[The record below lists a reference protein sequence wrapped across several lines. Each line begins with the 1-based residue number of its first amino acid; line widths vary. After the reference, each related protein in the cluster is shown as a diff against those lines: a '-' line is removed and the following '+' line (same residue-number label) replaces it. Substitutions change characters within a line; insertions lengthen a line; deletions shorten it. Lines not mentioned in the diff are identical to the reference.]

1 MVLTRPGMLQT
12 SSRLDVKVSLLPSA
26 RPLKNGSRVHFHAFT
41 SEAIATVAL
50 YEDKQLKPGA
60 EAFAQLRLSS
70 PLLLVPGDRFIIRQF
85 SPVLTIGGGVVLDAM
100 PMQKMTVTAR
110 LKFLETQSEGAAKPA
125 LLSRIVRRGSQGITV
140 AQLVAETGRPAAP
153 IEKLLSEL
161 AREGAVTKNVDLL
174 IGRAA
179 LSEVAAQLHKLVSE
193 FHKRNSLV
201 QGISK
206 ESLRE
211 QARLSGEVLNTAL
224 ELALREKRLA
234 ITGELVHLPGRGVV
248 MRDEEAE
255 SREVIEQTFATA
267 GLKVPAVKDVLGGL
281 KIDKVRAQKIMTLLL
296 RERVLIKVSDDLVF
310 HQTALAEL
318 RKRLATQRLRSPK
331 IDVAGFKDLAGVSR
345 KYAIPLLEYLDRER
359 VTRRVGEQRDIL

>member
-1 MVLTRPGMLQT
+1 
-12 SSRLDVKVSLLPSA
+12 
-26 RPLKNGSRVHFHAFT
+26 VHLHAFS
-41 SEAIATVAL
+41 SETIAKVAL
-50 YEDKQLKPGA
+50 YRDKQLSPGA
-60 EAFAQLRLSS
+60 EAFAQLRLID
-70 PLLLVPGDRFIIRQF
+70 PVLLVPGDRFIIRQF

-100 PMQKMTVTAR
+100 PMHKMTVTAR
-110 LKFLETQSEGAAKPA
+110 LGFLETQSEDAAKPT
-125 LLSRIVRRGSQGITV
+125 LLSRIMRRGSQGITA
-140 AQLVAETGRPAAP
+140 AQLVAETGRTEAQ

-161 AREGAVTKNVDLL
+161 VREGAIVKNLDLL
-174 IGRAA
+174 ISRAA

-224 ELALREKRLA
+224 ELAFREKRLA

-255 SREVIEQTFATA
+255 SRNVIEQTFASA

-310 HQTALAEL
+310 HQAALAEL
-318 RKRLATQRLRSPK
+318 RKSLATLKLRSPK

-345 KYAIPLLEYLDRER
+345 KYAIPLLEYFDRER
-359 VTRRVGEQRDIL
+359 VTRRVGEQREIL

>member
-1 MVLTRPGMLQT
+1 
-12 SSRLDVKVSLLPSA
+12 
-26 RPLKNGSRVHFHAFT
+26 VHLHAFS
-41 SEAIATVAL
+41 SETIATVGL
-50 YEDKQLKPGA
+50 YEEKQLKPGA
-60 EAFAQLRLSS
+60 EAFAQLRLNA

-100 PMQKMTVTAR
+100 PLQKMVSAER
-110 LKFLETQSEGAAKPA
+110 LEFLQTQSANAAKPV
-125 LLSRIVRRGSQGITV
+125 LLSRIARRGSQGITV
-140 AQLVAETGRPAAP
+140 AQLVAETGRPEAQL
-153 IEKLLSEL
+153 EKLLSEL
-161 AREGAVTKNVDLL
+161 AREGAVIRNVDLL
-174 IGRAA
+174 ISRAA
-179 LSEVAAQLHKLVSE
+179 LGDVASQLRKLVSE

-211 QARLSGEVLNTAL
+211 QARLSGEVLNPAL

-255 SREVIEQTFATA
+255 SRNVIEQTFASA

-318 RKRLATQRLRSPK
+318 RKNLASQKLRSAR

-359 VTRRVGEQRDIL
+359 VTRRVGEQREIL

>member
-1 MVLTRPGMLQT
+1 
-12 SSRLDVKVSLLPSA
+12 
-26 RPLKNGSRVHFHAFT
+26 
-41 SEAIATVAL
+41 
-50 YEDKQLKPGA
+50 
-60 EAFAQLRLSS
+60 
-70 PLLLVPGDRFIIRQF
+70 
-85 SPVLTIGGGVVLDAM
+85 
-100 PMQKMTVTAR
+100 MQKMTVTAR

-140 AQLVAETGRPAAP
+140 AQLVAETGRPEAP

-255 SREVIEQTFATA
+255 SRNVIEQTFASA

-359 VTRRVGEQRDIL
+359 VTRRVGEQREIL

>member
-1 MVLTRPGMLQT
+1 
-12 SSRLDVKVSLLPSA
+12 
-26 RPLKNGSRVHFHAFT
+26 
-41 SEAIATVAL
+41 
-50 YEDKQLKPGA
+50 
-60 EAFAQLRLSS
+60 
-70 PLLLVPGDRFIIRQF
+70 
-85 SPVLTIGGGVVLDAM
+85 VLTIGGGVVLDAM
-100 PMQKMTVTAR
+100 PLQKMVSAKR
-110 LKFLETQSEGAAKPA
+110 LEFLQTQSENAAKPV
-125 LLSRIVRRGSQGITV
+125 LLSRIARRGSQGIAV
-140 AQLVAETGRPAAP
+140 AQLIAETGRTEVQ
-153 IEKLLSEL
+153 IEKLLSDL
-161 AREGAVTKNVDLL
+161 AREGAVTKNTDLL
-174 IGRAA
+174 ISGAA
-179 LSEVAAQLHKLVSE
+179 LSEVAAQLHELVSE

-211 QARLSGEVLNTAL
+211 QARLSSDVLNTAL
-224 ELALREKRLA
+224 DLALREKRLA

-255 SREVIEQTFATA
+255 SRNVIEQTFASA

-310 HQTALAEL
+310 HQTALADL
-318 RKRLATQRLRSPK
+318 RKNLASQKLRSAR

-359 VTRRVGEQRDIL
+359 VTRRVGEQREIL

>member
-1 MVLTRPGMLQT
+1 
-12 SSRLDVKVSLLPSA
+12 
-26 RPLKNGSRVHFHAFT
+26 
-41 SEAIATVAL
+41 
-50 YEDKQLKPGA
+50 
-60 EAFAQLRLSS
+60 
-70 PLLLVPGDRFIIRQF
+70 VPGDRFIIRQF

-100 PMQKMTVTAR
+100 SVQRMPIAER
-110 LKFLETQSEGAAKPA
+110 LQFLETQSVGAAKPA
-125 LLSRIVRRGSQGITV
+125 LLSRIVRRGSQAITV
-140 AQLVAETGRPAAP
+140 AQLVAETGRPEVQ
-153 IEKLLSEL
+153 IEKLVSQL
-161 AREGAVTKNVDLL
+161 AREGAVIRNADLL
-174 IGRAA
+174 ISRAA
-179 LSEVAAQLHKLVSE
+179 LSDVASQLHELVSE

-201 QGISK
+201 PGISK

-211 QARLSGEVLNTAL
+211 KARLSGEVLNIAL
-224 ELALREKRLA
+224 DLALREKRLA

-255 SREVIEQTFATA
+255 SRNVIEQTFASA
-267 GLKVPAVKDVLGGL
+267 GLKVPAVKDVLGAL

-318 RKRLATQRLRSPK
+318 RKNLASQKLRSAR

-359 VTRRVGEQRDIL
+359 VTRRVGEQREIL